1 MTSQKVSEE
10 QGTAVLAVEVPPEE
24 FKQSLQA
31 AHRKNARHF
40 QVPGFRKG
48 KAPYPVVVRHYGE
61 EVLYDDALEVALPK
75 AYSQALEEHGIAP
88 FSDPRFNVKEIGGQT
103 GLAFEVSVAL
113 KPQVELGQYEGV
125 EAYRPPAGV
134 EEADID
140 RKIEEARE
148 RVSRLVPVTD
158 RPVEAGDRVT
168 IDYKGF
174 LDQVAFEGGEAEGH
188 KLEIG
193 SGSFIPGFE
202 EGLTGHLAGDEF
214 DLPLTFP
221 EEYHAEDLAGREVV
235 FKVKIREV
243 FVKELPEI
251 DDEFVRDVSDSCDT
265 LEEYRAEIRQE
276 LDKERN
282 DQADQAFEQHI
293 IDRVVADSTILL
305 SDLIVEDEIDRA
317 MERQAQQFAM
327 YGLNFQDF
335 LQYSGQ
341 SVAQYR
347 AGQAKKSRKL
357 IESAWVIETIREK
370 EKERFELSD
379 DEFEKA
385 VEEAAEKEGIAVE
398 VFREQYLKTDHDQEH
413 FRHDFES
420 QKLLDWLRE
429 VSQATD
435 VAPEPQE
442 EDDEHDHDH
451 DHNHDHD
458 HAHDE

>member
-1 MTSQKVSEE
+1 
-10 QGTAVLAVEVPPEE
+10 
-24 FKQSLQA
+24 
-31 AHRKNARHF
+31 
-40 QVPGFRKG
+40 
-48 KAPYPVVVRHYGE
+48 
-61 EVLYDDALEVALPK
+61 
-75 AYSQALEEHGIAP
+75 
-88 FSDPRFNVKEIGGQT
+88 
-103 GLAFEVSVAL
+103 
-113 KPQVELGQYEGV
+113 
-125 EAYRPPAGV
+125 
-134 EEADID
+134 
-140 RKIEEARE
+140 
-148 RVSRLVPVTD
+148 
-158 RPVEAGDRVT
+158 
-168 IDYKGF
+168 
-174 LDQVAFEGGEAEGH
+174 
-188 KLEIG
+188 
-193 SGSFIPGFE
+193 
-202 EGLTGHLAGDEF
+202 
-214 DLPLTFP
+214 
-221 EEYHAEDLAGREVV
+221 
-235 FKVKIREV
+235 
-243 FVKELPEI
+243 
-251 DDEFVRDVSDSCDT
+251 
-265 LEEYRAEIRQE
+265 
-276 LDKERN
+276 
-282 DQADQAFEQHI
+282 
-293 IDRVVADSTILL
+293 
-305 SDLIVEDEIDRA
+305 
-317 MERQAQQFAM
+317 M